1 MYALQ
6 SVVHPTD
13 FSEAS
18 AEAFVHALRIAIA
31 ARATLT
37 ILHVAAEARP
47 DEWTSF
53 PHVREAL
60 ARWGLMNPND
70 SIEAIHAKTGVKVV
84 KVEMMPQRP
93 IDAILRFLHRHP
105 AGLLVVATQAL
116 QGVAR
121 WLQGSV
127 AEDLARHVNAPA
139 LFVPARARGFV
150 DPARGEVHLRR
161 LLIPVDHD
169 PDPADAV
176 TTAMGFAHMVAGIEA
191 EPRLLHVGAHPPE
204 VHRRGA
210 PQRPLPVARR
220 KGDVL
225 AAILESADDWPA
237 DLIAMATKGHHG
249 FMDALRGSTTEQI
262 VRQSPCPV
270 LAVPLPR

>member
-6 SVVHPTD
+6 SIVHPTD

-31 ARATLT
+31 AKATLT
-37 ILHVAAEARP
+37 ILHVATESYP

-53 PHVREAL
+53 PHVRETL
-60 ARWGLMNPND
+60 AKWGLMNPND

-93 IDAILRFLHRHP
+93 IDAIVRFLHQHP
-105 AGLLVVATQAL
+105 AGLLVVATQAR

-121 WLQGSV
+121 WLHGSV
-127 AEDLARHVNAPA
+127 AEDLARHVNAPT

-150 DPARGEVHLRR
+150 DPARGEVHLRH

-169 PDPADAV
+169 PEPTEAV
-176 TTAMGFAHMVAGIEA
+176 TTAMGFAHLIAGIEA
-191 EPRLLHVGAHPPE
+191 EPRLLHVGTNPPK
-204 VHRRGA
+204 VHRRGE
-210 PQRPLPVARR
+210 PQRPLPVALR
-220 KGDVL
+220 KGDVVP
-225 AAILESADDWPA
+225 AILDVADDWPA
-237 DLIAMATKGHHG
+237 DLIAMATTGRHG
-249 FMDALRGSTTEQI
+249 FMDALRGSTTEQM
-262 VRQSPCPV
+262 VRESPCPV